1 MAPSQILALLPL
13 GGHIA
18 DKGNITGASRLYRA
32 GMHSEMFKHIENGL
46 EPHMVNRG
54 VTRLIQWQMLV
65 LGPALEVESVY
76 IFTTSCLTLMYQ
88 EDIMGA
94 SASFTLEQ

>member
-1 MAPSQILALLPL
+1 MVHCLRHILILKIMRIRVASVSLTHPCMAPSQILALLPL

-54 VTRLIQWQMLV
+54 VTRLIQ
-65 LGPALEVESVY
+65 
-76 IFTTSCLTLMYQ
+76 
-88 EDIMGA
+88 
-94 SASFTLEQ
+94 